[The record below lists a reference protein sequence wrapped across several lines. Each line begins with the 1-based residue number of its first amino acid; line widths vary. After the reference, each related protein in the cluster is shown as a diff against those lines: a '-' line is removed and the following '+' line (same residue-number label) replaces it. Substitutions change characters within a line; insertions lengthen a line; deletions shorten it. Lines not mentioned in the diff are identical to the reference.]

1 MVDEHTELIKVMDPH
16 HVSLN
21 SIAIAQSISY
31 SRKGRYMVVEDRLGK
46 SDIRRIGAEGGTI
59 SFGGIDL
66 GSDATGRDLI
76 LSYQKN
82 GTPVFIDIEHND
94 GDKTRFFGKIT
105 SMSED
110 YATGKFKPKW
120 AVTMQCS
127 HLIEMN
133 SSGVMQSEKIS
144 LGGVIDD
151 VSKYIL

>member
-1 MVDEHTELIKVMDPH
+1 MT
-16 HVSLN
+16 
-21 SIAIAQSISY
+21 
-31 SRKGRYMVVEDRLGK
+31 VEDRLGK
-46 SDIRRIGAEGGTI
+46 SDIRRIGASGGSI

-76 LSYQKN
+76 LSYQKS
-82 GTPVFIDIEHND
+82 GTPVFIDVAHTD

-110 YATGKFKPKW
+110 FATGKLNPKW
-120 AVTMQCS
+120 AVGMQCS

-144 LGGVIDD
+144 LGGVVDD
-151 VSKYIL
+151 VAKYIL